1 MAIEVVAQA
10 RNLQGTGAS
19 RRLRRAGKVPGIIYG
34 GKSSPVTIE
43 IDHNSLFHQLRQEKF
58 HASILT
64 LQLDGS
70 AEQVLLRSVNMHPWK
85 LQVDHVDFQRVSA
98 DEKIHMKV
106 PLHFFNAEI
115 SPAVKV
121 GGALISHVMN
131 EVDIRCLPADL
142 PEFIDVDL
150 ANLAA
155 GHSIHVKELTYPKGV
170 EPVLHRGEN
179 PAVVSAPIPR
189 AAVAEDETA
198 VTAAPAASAV
208 PASKQP
214 DKPAEAGK
222 ADAGKGGKK

>member
-19 RRLRRAGKVPGIIYG
+19 RRLRRAGKVPGIIYW

-106 PLHFFNAEI
+106 PLHFFNGEI

-189 AAVAEDETA
+189 AAVAEDEAA